1 LKSLELLRTEH
12 WRREHLNRLIRQFRH
27 GAEQIGLQLMD
38 SFTPIQP
45 IMVGDSG
52 RAMQLSRRLRERG
65 LLVTAIRPP
74 TVPAG
79 SARLRVTLSAAH
91 TEAQV
96 QLLLNALEDCW
107 RELEPDHA

>member
-1 LKSLELLRTEH
+1 MNT
-12 WRREHLNRLIRQFRH
+12 LINQFRR

-45 IMVGDSG
+45 ILMGDSA
-52 RAMQLSRRLRERG
+52 RALRLSKRLRECG
-65 LLVTAIRPP
+65 VLVTAIRPP

-96 QLLLNALEDCW
+96 QLLLSVLDDCW
-107 RELEPDHA
+107 RELEFDDA